1 MCLLSLLQIQ
11 TKMNKKAI
19 LLIVIASL
27 FSNVSKAQTPI
38 SMTTKQITIR
48 EKKVEINYFQ
58 QGQGDTTLL
67 FLHGWCIDG
76 MYWKNQ
82 IDYFS

>member
-1 MCLLSLLQIQ
+1 MK
-11 TKMNKKAI
+11 TKAI
-19 LLIVIASL
+19 LLIVVASL
-27 FSNVSKAQTPI
+27 LGSVCEAQTPKG
-38 SMTTKQITIR
+38 MTAKQVAIR

-76 MYWKNQ
+76 TYWKDQ
-82 IDYFS
+82 AEYFSKNYNVCF